1 MKDLGGI
8 RLVDVAMVAS
18 ELASV
23 EEKSGGGWFWL
34 SEMSFFFS
42 SSPDLHQNLYYVSWI
57 WNVAFFFLEVVKWS
71 NFFVESKCQVNY

>member
-23 EEKSGGGWFWL
+23 KEKSGGG
-34 SEMSFFFS
+34 
-42 SSPDLHQNLYYVSWI
+42 
-57 WNVAFFFLEVVKWS
+57 
-71 NFFVESKCQVNY
+71 